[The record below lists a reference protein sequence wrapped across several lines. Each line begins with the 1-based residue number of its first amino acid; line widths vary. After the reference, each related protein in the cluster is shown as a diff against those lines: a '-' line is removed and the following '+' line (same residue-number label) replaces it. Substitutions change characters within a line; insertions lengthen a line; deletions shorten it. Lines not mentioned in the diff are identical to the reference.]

1 MNENTAVP
9 HGQGADAST
18 ESDDALVR
26 RVSAADPART
36 LEVDAPALRAAV
48 DSRVAVGGVDEVA
61 RARARRWT
69 SWPAKVAGVA
79 AAALV
84 VGGGGGYAIGAA
96 GDGSVPASPVISL
109 QQAPAGSEQS
119 GPAPQDLA
127 PMGGA
132 TTLAAPERSAMD
144 SSYWPGYG
152 GRTVFTSSGLSQ
164 EGGSA
169 RAYAFD
175 PAQAFAEESITRV
188 ASGLGVSGTAVLQ
201 DGYWQVGPND
211 GTAPSVT
218 LYPDGTASVS
228 YYDPSM
234 DPWACAPQVDVQPSE
249 GETDGGAASEPSEG
263 MVAPEPCVQRDL
275 GPAPQG
281 EAAVSAARDVLGAIG
296 VDPAGFELVAE
307 NWGDEMWSY
316 VTAYQVVDG
325 QRSGVQW
332 SVSFTGGGL
341 QSLSGALAPLVEL
354 GEYAVISPAE
364 AVERLTDPRFGSSM
378 GPIMYEGTMKGA
390 TDAAVSEQQAT
401 EGDAGSSEL
410 SVAPPQPTLP
420 PTLTAGSRLRWP
432 VVEVT
437 ITGARL
443 GLALQTQPDGAA
455 VLMPTYELTA
465 ADGAVWTVVAVA
477 DDELDFSGS

>member
-1 MNENTAVP
+1 MNENTPVP
-9 HGQGADAST
+9 PGQGAELPA
-18 ESDDALVR
+18 EAGEAFVR

-36 LEVDAPALRAAV
+36 LEVDAQALRAAV

-69 SWPAKVAGVA
+69 SWPVRVAGVA

-96 GDGSVPASPVISL
+96 GDGTAPASPVITL
-109 QQAPAGSEQS
+109 QEGPGMDESSEWASQEPAVAAGAVPLGS
-119 GPAPQDLA
+119 PD
-127 PMGGA
+127 
-132 TTLAAPERSAMD
+132 AAVMDRS
-144 SSYWPGYG
+144 YFPGY
-152 GRTVFTSSGLSQ
+152 GRTVFMASGLSQ

-175 PAQAFAEESITRV
+175 PARVFDEESITRV

-228 YYDPSM
+228 YYDPTT
-234 DPWACAPQVDVQPSE
+234 DPWSCVPQPDVQPSE
-249 GETDGGAASEPSEG
+249 GETDGGAGSEPSEG
-263 MVAPEPCVQRDL
+263 MVAPDSCVQRDL

-281 EAAVSAARDVLGAIG
+281 EAAVSAARDVLVAIG
-296 VDPAGFELVAE
+296 VDPAGFELVTE

-341 QSLSGALAPLVEL
+341 QSLSGSLAPLLEL
-354 GEYAVISPAE
+354 GEYTVISPAK

-390 TDAAVSEQQAT
+390 TDAAGAEGQAA
-401 EGDAGSSEL
+401 EGDAGTSDL
-410 SVAPPQPTLP
+410 SVAPAQPTLP
-420 PTLTAGSRLRWP
+420 PTLTAGSPLRWP

-465 ADGAVWTVVAVA
+465 ADGAVWSVIAVA
-477 DDELDFSGS
+477 DDELDFSAS